1 VRPPRGPRGVRVV
14 GAGEDLAITHDCA
27 PGRGRSAWTPANL
40 PLRSLHWAVDG
51 GAVAGAASTALT
63 QLAEAFGGDD
73 VAITVCRRDEG
84 PRTWALGPRGIH
96 EVHRSQ
102 DDDVEIVVRRSTPP
116 VAPASATVSVVAA
129 EPPAGEALQD
139 RLAELVLA
147 HSVASLRHRLVAEQ
161 LQFERHHDRL
171 TGLPNRS
178 TFRTRVATEIA
189 QVDATGGCAV
199 GILGVNGFRS
209 VNVALGDRAG
219 DEVIAE
225 IGRRLKLAAGVDVL
239 VGRLGGAEFAFVAP
253 GCHDEAS
260 AGIVARR
267 LLAALDEPVSVATMQ
282 VRMRGSMGVALAPRD
297 GRELHTVLRYADL
310 AMSSAK
316 QYGGGLQ
323 HHAPDSDLAATSPSS
338 LAADLRLALARG
350 AVGIAVQPLVD
361 LATGR
366 ICSAE
371 ALARWRHPVLGWVDP
386 ESFVS
391 AAERSGL
398 VGELTA
404 VVLDKALAACAAW
417 RSGGLMIG
425 VAVNLVARTLADPA
439 LPSLVAAALE
449 RHDLPGSVLTLEL
462 TESGVIDGH
471 ENVLGVLDG
480 LSRMGVQLAVDDFGT
495 GYASMTYLSW
505 LSPDR
510 LKIDKSFVSRMHV
523 DDRNEAIV
531 RAIVD
536 LAARLGIDVVA
547 EGVSDPAVA
556 EGLLAMGCRVGQGYL
571 FAEPMSPDELPAW
584 VGRRAAAQAAV
595 VTATA
600 S

>member
-1 VRPPRGPRGVRVV
+1 
-14 GAGEDLAITHDCA
+14 
-27 PGRGRSAWTPANL
+27 
-40 PLRSLHWAVDG
+40 
-51 GAVAGAASTALT
+51 
-63 QLAEAFGGDD
+63 
-73 VAITVCRRDEG
+73 
-84 PRTWALGPRGIH
+84 
-96 EVHRSQ
+96 
-102 DDDVEIVVRRSTPP
+102 
-116 VAPASATVSVVAA
+116 VS
-129 EPPAGEALQD
+129 
-139 RLAELVLA
+139 
-147 HSVASLRHRLVAEQ
+147 SLRHQLVAEQ
-161 LQFERHHDRL
+161 LQYERHHDRL

-178 TFRTRVATEIA
+178 TFRSRVVAEIA
-189 QVDATGGCAV
+189 RVDVTGGCAV

-225 IGRRLKLAAGVDVL
+225 IGRRLRSAAGADVV
-239 VGRLGGAEFAFVAP
+239 VGRLGGAEFAFLAP
-253 GCHDEAS
+253 GCVDETS
-260 AGIVARR
+260 AGVVGRR
-267 LLAALDEPVSVATMQ
+267 LLASLDDPVAVATMQ

-323 HHAPDSDLAATSPSS
+323 HHTPDSDLAATSPSA

-350 AVGIAVQPLVD
+350 SVGIAVQPLVD
-361 LATGR
+361 LTTGQ

-371 ALARWRHPVLGWVDP
+371 ALARWRHPVLGPVDP
-386 ESFVS
+386 ESFVM

-398 VGELTA
+398 VGELTS

-417 RSGGLMIG
+417 RGEGIQIG

-439 LPSLVAAALE
+439 LPPMVAAALE
-449 RHDLPGSVLTLEL
+449 RHGLAGSVLTLEL

-480 LSRMGVQLAVDDFGT
+480 LSRLGVQLAVDDFGT

-510 LKIDKSFVSRMHV
+510 LKIDKSFVSRMHL
-523 DDRNEAIV
+523 DERNEAIV
-531 RAIVD
+531 RAIVG
-536 LAARLGIDVVA
+536 LADRLGIDVVA
-547 EGVSDPAVA
+547 EGVGEPAVVEA
-556 EGLLAMGCRVGQGYL
+556 LLAMGCRVGQGYL

-584 VGRRAAAQAAV
+584 VRRRVAAQAAPV
-595 VTATA
+595 AAPPPA